1 MTEANYMDNLNETIK
16 FKNSPRGQFIIAQ
29 ALYLGVKKLQEVE
42 GVHREVS
49 NILDMQYL
57 LDVLHPGMKEV
68 FKAIE
73 DESNVGNLR

>member
-1 MTEANYMDNLNETIK
+1 MTEANYLSNLEETVR

-49 NILDMQYL
+49 NIIDMQYL

-68 FKAIE
+68 FKSIE
-73 DESNVGNLR
+73 EEFNVSNV

>member
-1 MTEANYMDNLNETIK
+1 MTEANYLSNLEETVR

-49 NILDMQYL
+49 NIMDMQYL

-68 FKAIE
+68 FKSIE
-73 DESNVGNLR
+73 EEFNVSNV

>member
-1 MTEANYMDNLNETIK
+1 MTEANYLSNLEETVK
-16 FKNSPRGQFIIAQ
+16 FKNSPRGQFIMAQ

-49 NILDMQYL
+49 NIIDMQYL

-68 FKAIE
+68 FKSIE
-73 DESNVGNLR
+73 EEFNVSNV

>member
-1 MTEANYMDNLNETIK
+1 MTEANYLSNLEETVR

-29 ALYLGVKKLQEVE
+29 ALFLGVKKLQEVE

-49 NILDMQYL
+49 NIMDMQYL

-68 FKAIE
+68 FKSIE
-73 DESNVGNLR
+73 EEFNVSNV

>member
-1 MTEANYMDNLNETIK
+1 MTEANYLSNLEETVR
-16 FKNSPRGQFIIAQ
+16 FKNAPRGQFIIAQ

-49 NILDMQYL
+49 NIMDMQYL

-68 FKAIE
+68 FKSIE
-73 DESNVGNLR
+73 EEFNVSNV

>member
-1 MTEANYMDNLNETIK
+1 MTEANYLSNLEETVR

-42 GVHREVS
+42 GVHREVA
-49 NILDMQYL
+49 NILVMQYL

-68 FKAIE
+68 FKSIE
-73 DESNVGNLR
+73 EEFNVSNV